1 MTDDLSQ
8 FIQLQ
13 KGYLSTYSETVDG
26 QLLTG
31 EEIINRVAIENSV
44 NPRLLLALLEYQSG
58 WVTRPNP
65 AQKSLD
71 YPVGYANSYYKG
83 LYRQLSWAANSLN
96 RGYYLWK
103 INALKS
109 WILPD
114 GSNLLPN
121 PTLNAGTVGVISF
134 FAELDSLNDWVKA
147 ISRPG
152 LFSTYQALFGDPFD
166 YAVEPLIP
174 TALVQPP
181 MQLPFENDAVWS
193 FTGGPHEGWADG
205 SAWAALDFA
214 PPGEGKG
221 CVDSD
226 AWVTA
231 VADAKVVYARFG
243 VVILDLDQ
251 DGYQQTGWSVLYLH
265 IATRDR
271 VAAGAVVKAGDRLG
285 HPSCEGGVANGTHVH
300 LARRYNGEW
309 ISADG
314 DLPFKL
320 DGWIS
325 SGDGTQYNGVL
336 KKGNYAVE
344 AWDSQKPENQIHR

>member
-1 MTDDLSQ
+1 
-8 FIQLQ
+8 
-13 KGYLSTYSETVDG
+13 
-26 QLLTG
+26 
-31 EEIINRVAIENSV
+31 
-44 NPRLLLALLEYQSG
+44 
-58 WVTRPNP
+58 
-65 AQKSLD
+65 
-71 YPVGYANSYYKG
+71 
-83 LYRQLSWAANSLN
+83 
-96 RGYYLWK
+96 
-103 INALKS
+103 
-109 WILPD
+109 
-114 GSNLLPN
+114 
-121 PTLNAGTVGVISF
+121 
-134 FAELDSLNDWVKA
+134 
-147 ISRPG
+147 
-152 LFSTYQALFGDPFD
+152 
-166 YAVEPLIP
+166 
-174 TALVQPP
+174 